1 VFKDEDMIATINLF
15 SGSLNIQFDDRDD
28 FNNFKINNNRIPEKI
43 QINFQRKKYS
53 KRHADLQL
61 KNKQKKLI
69 KYKNVN

>member
-1 VFKDEDMIATINLF
+1 MIATINLF

-53 KRHADLQL
+53 KRHADL
-61 KNKQKKLI
+61 KI
-69 KYKNVN
+69 

>member
-1 VFKDEDMIATINLF
+1 MFKDEDMIATINLF

-28 FNNFKINNNRIPEKI
+28 FNNFKINNNRIPYKI
-43 QINFQRKKYS
+43 RINFQRKKYS
-53 KRHADLQL
+53 KRHADIKL